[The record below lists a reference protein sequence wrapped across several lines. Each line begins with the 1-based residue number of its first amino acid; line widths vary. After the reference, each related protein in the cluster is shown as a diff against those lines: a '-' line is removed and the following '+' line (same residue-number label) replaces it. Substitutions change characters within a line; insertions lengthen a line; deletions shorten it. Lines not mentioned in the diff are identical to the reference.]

1 LFTIIAKLEGTRG
14 MIRHITILLCFQ
26 LTGEVISRALHL
38 PLPGPVLGM
47 ALFLVAL
54 LVVPRLAEAI
64 RQTGQA
70 LLSHLSLLFV
80 PAGVGVVGHLDKLG
94 TDGLPLLV
102 AILISTVLSIIVGV
116 WTFLAITRLTG
127 SGDV

>member
-1 LFTIIAKLEGTRG
+1 
-14 MIRHITILLCFQ
+14 MILHLTILLCFQ
-26 LTGEVISRALHL
+26 LVGEVLSRAMQL

-47 ALFLVAL
+47 ALFLATL
-54 LVVPRLAEAI
+54 LAVPRLAEEI

-94 TDGLPLLV
+94 TDGLPLFL
-102 AILISTVLSIIVGV
+102 AILVSTVLSITVGV
-116 WTFLAITRLTG
+116 WTFLAIARLTG
-127 SGDV
+127 SDDV